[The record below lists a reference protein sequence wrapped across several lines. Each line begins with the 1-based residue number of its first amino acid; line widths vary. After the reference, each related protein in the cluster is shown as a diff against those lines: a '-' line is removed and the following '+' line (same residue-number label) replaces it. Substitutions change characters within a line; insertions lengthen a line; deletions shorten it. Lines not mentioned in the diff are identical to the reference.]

1 MVKADDLVQTLGDR
15 EYLYGR
21 AGKQVRT
28 IKGRTDNEAQVE
40 KS

>member
-1 MVKADDLVQTLGDR
+1 MQALGDK

-28 IKGRTDNEAQVE
+28 IKGRTDNET
-40 KS
+40 

>member
-1 MVKADDLVQTLGDR
+1 MQTMGEK

-28 IKGRTDNEAQVE
+28 IKGRTDNETQVE